1 MLSTYFEI
9 QRGTCPMP
17 MSRDAERPKTAA
29 ETRVP
34 LGSSRFFAYWTKS
47 AMTRPLETLVRP
59 G

>member
-1 MLSTYFEI
+1 
-9 QRGTCPMP
+9 MP

-29 ETRVP
+29 ETLVP